1 MGFFSKLFKR
11 NEEPKEEVKGSVEE
25 FVSLIRVYYQAAIAM
40 QLGVTNMSILPDMA
54 LFKRMLKIPTQNN
67 KLGIAERA
75 RVRKVLTQDYGL
87 GESFFKEMDGSVKR
101 VCKNQNDIKTYY
113 ILFQGFTSDL
123 FSLMGNLMQ
132 WKFRFSMLVKKLLY
146 NMTSKTVHE
155 ILTKSE
161 WNDVSVQKAAWS
173 VRKYAGTL
181 GFSEQWITDFVY
193 NVVLLA
199 KEDQK
204 RELKKNK
211 DKKEWWRVMGL
222 LFYADN
228 DHFLA
233 TPKAFDRDKAIR
245 FCRERG
251 IALGDTAREVI
262 RQKANASDKF
272 LEVIVPID
280 LEAVLSELPACEAIV
295 VTGQKALDTLL
306 GVLASAED
314 PVVVEA
320 PKVGSSVTFVFAG
333 RRLRL
338 YRMPSTSRAYPKPLA
353 EKAAAYGAM
362 LREVGI
368 L

>member
-25 FVSLIRVYYQAAIAM
+25 FVSLIKVYYQAAIAM
-40 QLGVTNMSILPDMA
+40 NLGVTNMSILPDMA

-211 DKKEWWRVMGL
+211 DKKE
-222 LFYADN
+222 
-228 DHFLA
+228 
-233 TPKAFDRDKAIR
+233 
-245 FCRERG
+245 
-251 IALGDTAREVI
+251 
-262 RQKANASDKF
+262 
-272 LEVIVPID
+272 
-280 LEAVLSELPACEAIV
+280 
-295 VTGQKALDTLL
+295 
-306 GVLASAED
+306 
-314 PVVVEA
+314 
-320 PKVGSSVTFVFAG
+320 
-333 RRLRL
+333 
-338 YRMPSTSRAYPKPLA
+338 
-353 EKAAAYGAM
+353 
-362 LREVGI
+362 
-368 L
+368 